1 MPTVP
6 SGETLYPILSA
17 GHTPAMTAAGTARD
31 ATAATFATVTA
42 EPKRL
47 TGRYLVRIE
56 DMAKFAQLEVS
67 LRNDLRLAMTN
78 SMDNQVINGPGGT
91 PRRTSTDFSIGSL
104 RRRQL
109 LVRC

>member
-1 MPTVP
+1 
-6 SGETLYPILSA
+6 
-17 GHTPAMTAAGTARD
+17 MTAAGTARD

-56 DMAKFAQLEVS
+56 DMAKFAQLEQA

-78 SMDNQVINGPGGT
+78 SMDAI
-91 PRRTSTDFSIGSL
+91 R
-104 RRRQL
+104 
-109 LVRC
+109 